1 MVVNVQPGQPLRR
14 DASPASLAHVALVIM
29 AIAGV
34 SNIAHFGLRY
44 TLRPKRR
51 GLRRRGPIT

>member
-51 GLRRRGPIT
+51 GL